1 MNHTPSV
8 SVRNIVLGEGI
19 PKICIP
25 LVSTCLDALL
35 NDMKKALDH
44 SADLIEWRV
53 DWMDDILKKGI
64 SGRDPSCCTGKAAGV
79 HPLLFTFRTKKE
91 GGNMAASLLQY
102 KELVKRAICSG
113 LVDLVDIELF
123 SDKDTVNELIAL
135 AKEKNVKTILSNH
148 DFFKT
153 PSGNEIFSRL
163 KQMEEAGADIAKIAV
178 MPESTEDVLTLL
190 SATCKAKKE
199 LTCPVITMS
208 MAGTGLISR
217 LSGEVFGSCLT
228 FGTAGNI
235 SAPGQIDALKL
246 RSVLHI
252 LHENS

>member
-53 DWMDDILKKGI
+53 DWMDDIFKEGYLEEI
-64 SGRDPSCCTGKAAGV
+64 LPAVRKAAGDT
-79 HPLLFTFRTKKE
+79 PLLFTFRTKKE

-135 AKEKNVKTILSNH
+135 AKEKNVKTILSSWGCIKTRSEEQR
-148 DFFKT
+148 DLFKVEAD
-153 PSGNEIFSRL
+153 GGSR
-163 KQMEEAGADIAKIAV
+163 G
-178 MPESTEDVLTLL
+178 
-190 SATCKAKKE
+190 
-199 LTCPVITMS
+199 
-208 MAGTGLISR
+208 
-217 LSGEVFGSCLT
+217 
-228 FGTAGNI
+228 
-235 SAPGQIDALKL
+235 
-246 RSVLHI
+246 
-252 LHENS
+252 

>member
-53 DWMDDILKKGI
+53 DWMDDILKKAIWKRSFLLYEKQLGI
-64 SGRDPSCCTGKAAGV
+64 
-79 HPLLFTFRTKKE
+79 LLFFYLPHQKE

-135 AKEKNVKTILSNH
+135 AKEKCKNH
-148 DFFKT
+148 SFQPRF
-153 PSGNEIFSRL
+153 R
-163 KQMEEAGADIAKIAV
+163 
-178 MPESTEDVLTLL
+178 
-190 SATCKAKKE
+190 
-199 LTCPVITMS
+199 
-208 MAGTGLISR
+208 
-217 LSGEVFGSCLT
+217 
-228 FGTAGNI
+228 
-235 SAPGQIDALKL
+235 
-246 RSVLHI
+246 
-252 LHENS
+252 